1 MRVLD
6 ILKPAP
12 HREEIQD
19 PKILKKKY
27 RYWRFRTFYGMYIG
41 YAFYY
46 FTRKS
51 YTFAA
56 PALVS
61 DLGLDKTELG
71 ILGSILSISYGV
83 SKFVSG
89 IMGDRSNPRYFMAI
103 GLILTGVFNLFFGMS
118 STLVFF
124 AIFWGLNGWF
134 QGWGWPPCAK
144 LLTHWYSHSERGR
157 WWSLWNT
164 SHNLGGALIPILA
177 AFCAE
182 YFGWRFAMYVPGIFC
197 IFIGFLLINRL
208 RDTPQSLGLPPIEKY
223 RGDYLDKGKKEKEKT
238 KFSTRELLF
247 DYVLKNRFIWGLAI
261 SYFFVYVIRTA
272 VNDWSVLYLVEA
284 KGYSLLKAG
293 GCVCWFEIGG
303 FFGSLAAGWFSDKI
317 FDGKRNPI
325 NVLFTAAVILMII
338 AMWLI
343 PFSHPMIDCLMM
355 FLVGFFIFGPQMLI
369 GIAAAEFS
377 HKKAAG
383 TATGF
388 AGCFAY
394 LGAAAAGGPLG
405 ALTSRWGWE
414 GFFIALAASG
424 VIAMLLMIPL
434 WSVKTNPL
442 HREPQ

>member
-1 MRVLD
+1 MRVLN
-6 ILKPAP
+6 IKPAP

-19 PKILKKKY
+19 PKVVKKKY
-27 RYWRFRTFYGMYIG
+27 KYWRFRTFYGMYIG

-71 ILGSILSISYGV
+71 ILGSILSISYGL
-83 SKFVSG
+83 SKFISG
-89 IMGDRSNPRYFMAI
+89 IMGDRSNPRYFMAF
-103 GLILTGVFNLFFGMS
+103 GLILTGIFNLFFGMS

-182 YFGWRFAMYVPGIFC
+182 YFGWRFAMYVPGVFC
-197 IFIGFLLINRL
+197 IIVGFFLINRL

-223 RGDYLDKGKKEKEKT
+223 RVDYLDKGKKEKEKT
-238 KFSTRELLF
+238 KFSTKELLF
-247 DYVLKNRFIWGLAI
+247 DYVLKNRFIWVLAI
-261 SYFFVYVIRTA
+261 SYFFVYIIRTA

-303 FFGSLAAGWFSDKI
+303 FFGSLAAGWFSDKV

-325 NVLFTAAVILMII
+325 NVLFTAAVIITII

-369 GIAAAEFS
+369 GIASAELS

-405 ALTSRWGWE
+405 ALTSKFGWE

-434 WSVKTNPL
+434 WSVKTNTL